1 MTGSPNRLRVLND
14 QSALAF
20 ILDAGTVT
28 RAELSALTGLSKPGV
43 AELLTRLETAGLV
56 EKGELRPGGPGPAKQ
71 TWRVRPDVGYAASV
85 DVTAELV
92 RGRLQGLDGTTVAEL
107 ETSWDGRDVPRTV
120 AEVVAR
126 LAADAGVPTDALLGA
141 VVGVPGAVDPRSGAV
156 RGAPQLPALAGYD
169 VPGALEAELG
179 VPVQVEND
187 VNLMALAAIAD
198 DAALDARSMA
208 FVWIDEGVGGAIV
221 RDGELVRG
229 FTGGAGEIDLLPVA
243 TADGRIEKLADALA
257 PGAFDRLAGEAGL
270 ADAESALVPHSRASA
285 EIARRIAAG
294 LAALVAVLDPELV
307 LLGGRYGAPAAA
319 RLGDDVRAALAARLD
334 TDPSALPELRPYPV
348 GPDAALTGAAR
359 IALAAA
365 RRSAF
370 RTGSLPSTTDPI
382 RSSS

>member
-1 MTGSPNRLRVLND
+1 MSGSPHRLRVLND

-43 AELLTRLETAGLV
+43 AELLTRLEAAGLV
-56 EKGELRPGGPGPAKQ
+56 EKAELRPGGPGPAKQ
-71 TWRVRPDVGYAASV
+71 TWRVRAGVGYAVAV
-85 DVTAELV
+85 DLTPEVV
-92 RGRLQGLDGTTVAEL
+92 RGRLQGLDGATVAES
-107 ETSWDGRDVPRTV
+107 ESAWDGQDVPGTV
-120 AEVVAR
+120 AGVVAR
-126 LAADAGVPTDALLGA
+126 LVAEARLSAGELLGA

-156 RGAPQLPALAGYD
+156 RGAPQLPALSGYD
-169 VPGALEAELG
+169 VAGAVEAALG

-198 DAALDARSMA
+198 GVALAAPSMA

-229 FTGGAGEIDLLPVA
+229 FTGGAGEIDLLPV
-243 TADGRIEKLADALA
+243 TTGGGVEKLADALA
-257 PGAFDRLAGEAGL
+257 PATLERLA
-270 ADAESALVPHSRASA
+270 ASA
-285 EIARRIAAG
+285 GMLSADDAVAPGSAVAEEVARRIAVG
-294 LAALVAVLDPELV
+294 LAAIVAVLDPEILLV
-307 LLGGRYGAPAAA
+307 GGRYGAPAAA
-319 RLGDDVRAALAARLD
+319 GLGDDIRRELAARLE
-334 TDPSALPELRPYPV
+334 TTPSALPELRPYPV

-359 IALAAA
+359 LALAEA

-370 RTGSLPSTTDPI
+370 RTGSLPSSADPL

>member
-56 EKGELRPGGPGPAKQ
+56 EKAELRPGGPGPAKQ

-85 DVTAELV
+85 DVTADLV

-107 ETSWDGRDVPRTV
+107 ETGWDARDVPRTV

-126 LAADAGVPTDALLGA
+126 LVADAGVPADAVLGA

-156 RGAPQLPALAGYD
+156 RGTPQLPALAGYD

-198 DAALDARSMA
+198 GAALAARSMA

-229 FTGGAGEIDLLPVA
+229 FTGGAGEIDLLLVA
-243 TADGRIEKLADALA
+243 TGDGRIEKLADALA
-257 PGAFDRLAGEAGL
+257 PEAFHRLAEEAGL
-270 ADAESALVPHSRASA
+270 ADAEAALVPQSPAA
-285 EIARRIAAG
+285 PEIARRIAAG

-307 LLGGRYGAPAAA
+307 LLGGRYGEPAAA
-319 RLGDDVRAALAARLD
+319 RLGDGVRAALAVRLD
-334 TDPSALPELRPYPV
+334 TDASALPELQPYPV

>member
-1 MTGSPNRLRVLND
+1 MTSSPNRLRVLND

-43 AELLTRLETAGLV
+43 AELLSRLESAGLV

-71 TWRVRPDVGYAASV
+71 TWRVRADVGYAAAV
-85 DVTAELV
+85 DLTPEVV
-92 RGRLQGLDGTTVAEL
+92 RGRLQSLDGATVAES
-107 ETSWDGRDVPRTV
+107 ETPWDGLDVPATV
-120 AEVVAR
+120 ARVVAR
-126 LAADAGVPTDALLGA
+126 LVEDARLSPGELLGA
-141 VVGVPGAVDPRSGAV
+141 VVGAPGAVDPRSGAV

-169 VPGALEAELG
+169 VAGAVEAVLG

-198 DAALDARSMA
+198 GVALAAPSMA

-229 FTGGAGEIDLLPVA
+229 FTGGAGEIDLLPVP
-243 TADGRIEKLADALA
+243 TGEGGVEKLADALA
-257 PGAFDRLAGEAGL
+257 PETLDRLATGAGMRS
-270 ADAESALVPHSRASA
+270 ADDAVAPGSAVAEEV
-285 EIARRIAAG
+285 ARRIAVG
-294 LAALVAVLDPELV
+294 LAAIVAVLDPEIL
-307 LLGGRYGAPAAA
+307 LLGGRYGAPAAEG
-319 RLGDDVRAALAARLD
+319 LGDEIRRALAARLE

-359 IALAAA
+359 LALAEA

-370 RTGSLPSTTDPI
+370 RTGSLPSSTDPL

>member
-20 ILDAGTVT
+20 IIDAGTVT
-28 RAELSALTGLSKPGV
+28 RAELSSLTGLSKPGV
-43 AELLTRLETAGLV
+43 AELLTRLESAGLV
-56 EKGELRPGGPGPAKQ
+56 EKADLRPGGPGPAKQ
-71 TWRVRPDVGYAASV
+71 SWRVRPDVGYAAAV
-85 DVTAELV
+85 DLTPELA
-92 RGRLQGLDGTTVAEL
+92 RARLQGLDGTTVTEL
-107 ETSWDGRDVPRTV
+107 ETAWNGRDVPRTV

-126 LAADAGVPTDALLGA
+126 LLADGGVRRDALLGV
-141 VVGVPGAVDPRSGAV
+141 VVGVPGAVDPRTGIV

-169 VPGALEAELG
+169 VAGSLEAQLG

-198 DAALDARSMA
+198 DVAPAARSIV

-229 FTGGAGEIDLLPVA
+229 FRGGAGEIDLLPVA
-243 TADGRIEKLADALA
+243 TGDGRIEKLAVALA
-257 PGAFDRLAGEAGL
+257 PEALERLA
-270 ADAESALVPHSRASA
+270 ADAGVDRPEAALAAESPVAGEVAH
-285 EIARRIAAG
+285 RIAAG
-294 LAALVAVLDPELV
+294 VAAIVAVLDPELV
-307 LLGGRYGAPAAA
+307 LLGGRYGAAAA
-319 RLGDDVRAALAARLD
+319 HHLGDGIRAALASRLE
-334 TDPSALPELRPYPV
+334 TPPEALPELRPYPV

-359 IALAAA
+359 IALTAA

-370 RTGSLPSTTDPI
+370 RTGSLPSSTDPL

>member
-28 RAELSALTGLSKPGV
+28 RAELGSLTGLSKPAV

-56 EKGELRPGGPGPAKQ
+56 EKAELRPGGPGPAKQ
-71 TWRVRPDVGYAASV
+71 TWRVRPDVGYAAAI
-85 DVTAELV
+85 DVTVELL

-107 ETSWDGRDVPRTV
+107 ETAWDGRDVPRTV
-120 AEVVAR
+120 ARLVAR
-126 LAADAGVPTDALLGA
+126 LVADAGVAADLLLGA
-141 VVGVPGAVDPRSGAV
+141 VVGVPGAVDPRTGSV
-156 RGAPQLPALAGYD
+156 RGAPQLPSLGGYD
-169 VPGALEAELG
+169 VAGAVERELG

-198 DAALDARSMA
+198 GAALAARSMA

-229 FTGGAGEIDLLPVA
+229 FTGGAGEIDLLPVGMQ
-243 TADGRIEKLADALA
+243 DGRIEKLADALA
-257 PGAFDRLAGEAGL
+257 PEAIGRLAAGAGL
-270 ADAESALVPHSRASA
+270 GDADSALSPDSPVAA

-294 LAALVAVLDPELV
+294 LAALVAVLDPEVV
-307 LLGGRYGAPAAA
+307 LLGGRYGAPAAG
-319 RLGDDVRAALAARLD
+319 RLGSAVRTALAARLD
-334 TDPSALPELRPYPV
+334 TDPSALPELRPCPV

-365 RRSAF
+365 RRAAF
-370 RTGSLPSTTDPI
+370 RTGSLPSSTDPI